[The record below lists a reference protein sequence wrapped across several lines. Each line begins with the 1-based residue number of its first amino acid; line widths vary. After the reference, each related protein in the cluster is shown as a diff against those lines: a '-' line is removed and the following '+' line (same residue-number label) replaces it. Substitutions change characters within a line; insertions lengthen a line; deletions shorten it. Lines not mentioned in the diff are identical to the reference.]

1 MNTYRPNILLADNDA
16 QSRRDLCEFFAQK
29 GWDCNIVSNAEAFDK
44 ELGAEAE
51 YDLVI
56 ADPSLPGLDLK
67 SLVRDIF
74 RKKPSQALV
83 VVGAS
88 SKNQTEMQ
96 YIHNGLTDFLTK
108 PVDFSLIE
116 RCIEQ
121 SIRLRDQ
128 EERERM
134 TVRFIKSE
142 KTEMRF
148 TCRELADVQAL
159 ALPILSRLVD
169 GARLSSYEG
178 LKMRL
183 AIQEAML
190 NALEHGNLELESR
203 WKEEFEEDGRDKFS
217 KVRGERLSD
226 PLYSERIVK
235 LSSWFDGDCLEI
247 TIKDEGNGFLGSE
260 TFVPEVS
267 QNLSCF
273 GRGMTLINDA
283 VDELRYAEG
292 GAEVT
297 LIKRLNGS
305 GG

>member
-1 MNTYRPNILLADNDA
+1 MNTYRPNILVADNDA
-16 QSRRDLCEFFAQK
+16 RSRQDLCAFFAQK
-29 GWDCNIVSNAEAFDK
+29 GWDCNIVSDAEAFDK
-44 ELGAEAE
+44 ELGAGAE

-56 ADPSLPGLDLK
+56 ADPDLPGLDLK

-74 RKKPSQALV
+74 KKKPSQALV

-88 SKNQTEMQ
+88 PKNQAEMQ
-96 YIHNGLTDFLTK
+96 YIHNGITDFLTK

-121 SIRLRDQ
+121 AVRLRDQ

-134 TVRFIKSE
+134 TLRFIKSE

-159 ALPILSRLVD
+159 PLPILNRLVQSS
-169 GARLSSYEG
+169 RLSSYEG

-183 AIQEAML
+183 AIQEAIL
-190 NALEHGNLELESR
+190 NAVEHGNLELESK
-203 WKEEFEEDGRDKFS
+203 WKEEFGDDGRDKFS
-217 KVRGERLSD
+217 EIRKERLSD
-226 PLYSERIVK
+226 PMYSERLVQ
-235 LSSWFDGDCLEI
+235 LSSWFDGECLEI
-247 TIKDEGNGFLGSE
+247 TVKDEGNGFLGSD
-260 TFVPEVS
+260 TFVPDLS

-292 GAEVT
+292 GSEVT
-297 LIKRLNGS
+297 LVKRLNGS

>member
-1 MNTYRPNILLADNDA
+1 MNTYRPNILVADNDA
-16 QSRRDLCEFFAQK
+16 RSRQDLCAFFARK
-29 GWDCNIVSNAEAFDK
+29 GWDCNIVTNAEAFDK
-44 ELGAEAE
+44 ELCAEAE

-56 ADPSLPGLDLK
+56 ADPAMPGLDLQ

-74 RKKPSQALV
+74 KKKPSQALV

-88 SKNQTEMQ
+88 PKNQAEMQ
-96 YIHNGLTDFLTK
+96 YIHNGITDFLTK

-121 SIRLRDQ
+121 AVRLRDQ

-134 TVRFIKSE
+134 TFRFIKSE
-142 KTEMRF
+142 RTEMKF

-159 ALPILSRLVD
+159 ALPILSRLVESS
-169 GARLSSYEG
+169 RLSSYEG

-183 AIQEAML
+183 AIQEAIL
-190 NALEHGNLELESR
+190 NAVEHGNLELESK

-217 KVRGERLSD
+217 KVRRERLSD
-226 PLYSERIVK
+226 PMYSERLVE
-235 LSSWFDGDCLEI
+235 LSSWFDGECLEI
-247 TIKDEGNGFLGSE
+247 TVKDEGGGFLGST
-260 TFVPEVS
+260 TFAPDVS
-267 QNLSCF
+267 KNLSCF

-283 VDELRYAEG
+283 VDELRYADG
-292 GAEVT
+292 GSEVT
-297 LIKRLNGS
+297 LVKRLTDS